1 MTTITKT
8 RVLVVDDHA
17 LIREGVKSLVNAQA
31 DMVVAGEAADGV
43 EACAKAREVSP
54 DVVIIDVS
62 MPGATGAEATRSICA
77 ALPHVRVLAL
87 TVHEERAYVRQLLA
101 AGASGYL
108 LKRAVASDL
117 VHAIRVVV
125 RGEVYIDPR
134 LAGSLLSIVRRPHLN
149 APAASELSDRE
160 TEVLRLI
167 ARGYSN
173 KEVAAQLVL
182 SVKTV
187 DTYKA
192 RCMEKLEL
200 HSRAE
205 IVRYALQQGWL
216 HSDAPP

>member
-1 MTTITKT
+1 MNTTTKT

-17 LIREGVKSLVNAQA
+17 LIREGVKSLVNAQP
-31 DMVVAGEAADGV
+31 DMVVIGEAADGV
-43 EACAKAREVSP
+43 EAYAQARELSP
-54 DVVIIDVS
+54 DVVVIDVS
-62 MPGATGAEATRSICA
+62 MPGATGADATRNICA
-77 ALPHVRVLAL
+77 VLPHVRVLAL

-134 LAGSLLSIVRRPHLN
+134 LAGALLSSVTRVRES
-149 APAASELSDRE
+149 AAAIADLSERE

-173 KEVAAQLVL
+173 KEVAAQLAL

-192 RCMEKLEL
+192 RSMEKLEL
-200 HSRAE
+200 HSRAD
-205 IVRYALQQGWL
+205 IVRFALQQGWF
-216 HSDAPP
+216 HSDPPV